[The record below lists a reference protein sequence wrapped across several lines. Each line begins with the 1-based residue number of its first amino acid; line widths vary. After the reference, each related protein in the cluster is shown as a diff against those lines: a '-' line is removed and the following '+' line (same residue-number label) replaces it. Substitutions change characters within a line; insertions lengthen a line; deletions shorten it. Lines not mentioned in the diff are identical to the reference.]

1 MAYRTQSEMQ
11 TIKICI
17 YIIFSGRFFF
27 DTVKCYFSWE
37 AFIMSKNFSRKT
49 ILFVF
54 MIGTFAIGMTEY
66 VVTGLL
72 TQFSE
77 DLDVPLSATGMLLSV
92 YAISVAVFGPILRIL
107 TLKSSQR
114 KLLIIFALIFTISN
128 IIAATAPNFEVLLAS
143 RLVAASI
150 HAPFFGLC
158 MSIAVDI
165 SAPNR
170 RTAAIAAVQGGLTI
184 AVMIGVP
191 FGALIGGLLDWRVV
205 FWIIAVFG
213 LMTLIGIIIV
223 TPRVEQKKTPAL
235 MKELS
240 MLKDKNVVMVLAM
253 IIFGFSGVFAAY
265 TFNEPMLREISG
277 FGVTGVTLSLLAF
290 GVGAVLANTL
300 AGRVLPINLTRSLLF
315 SLLTLGLILF
325 AFTFLLANPVLA
337 IMVNF
342 LFGAGV
348 FGTAPLLNS
357 KVIIAAKESPALSG
371 TITASTFNLAN
382 AIGATI
388 GSTLLERQLDYPA
401 ITFIA
406 GTIIFV
412 GFAIMVVTS
421 KIEDRSL
428 YE

>member
-1 MAYRTQSEMQ
+1 
-11 TIKICI
+11 
-17 YIIFSGRFFF
+17 
-27 DTVKCYFSWE
+27 
-37 AFIMSKNFSRKT
+37 MSKNFSRKT

-114 KLLIIFALIFTISN
+114 KLLIIFAAIFTISN

-143 RLVAASI
+143 RLAAASI

-170 RTAAIAAVQGGLTI
+170 RTGAIAAVQGGLTI
-184 AVMIGVP
+184 AVMVGVP

-213 LMTLIGIIIV
+213 LITLIGVIIV
-223 TPRVEQKKTPAL
+223 TPRVEQKEPPAL

-290 GVGAVLANTL
+290 GVGAVFANAL

-325 AFTFLLANPVLA
+325 AFTFLLSNPVLA

-401 ITFIA
+401 ITFVA

>member
-1 MAYRTQSEMQ
+1 
-11 TIKICI
+11 
-17 YIIFSGRFFF
+17 
-27 DTVKCYFSWE
+27 
-37 AFIMSKNFSRKT
+37 MSKNFSRKT